1 MIKVFLHISVHI
13 GTKLSELAFPGT
25 ERYTRGRESYGLT
38 PTGAGSPGQSWA
50 HRTPLSETSMGERA
64 GLCHLESSQQTLRDS
79 VHHSLAL
86 QMRKEAQ
93 RGELAPMPQSKLKD
107 GAGFALSSR
116 GPHCPER
123 GRLTRDPCGGLGG
136 TGGPV
141 GVPQLARWVF
151 QRTLYG
157 CTCPSAPALSPR
169 AREGAVSLSGRAR
182 LSSSY
187 APAQLREPGW
197 RPGGGGGVD
206 SKGLP
211 QSSVQAAQAI
221 RHGMEQEGQRGAY
234 RKLFPDHQSSQRPP
248 GWLERGVGGRGF
260 GKRSSR
266 RTGTVPATAPP
277 SGRRRGVTC
286 QCLVWNLRWRTFL
299 EPPALTHRETKR
311 RGYSSKVKLSIPAGQ
326 SLGPGLWV
334 RTIPLQFAHQLKTA
348 QGHQT
353 QTKTQADLSKE
364 YGQGGSCLS
373 PVFFTPPLPTLTPEP
388 AWYPDSQQALS
399 SSPSTPTSPY
409 PSILQGP
416 APG

>member
-1 MIKVFLHISVHI
+1 MGWTAKGSPSPQSWRPKPSDMGWSKRVSLV
-13 GTKLSELAFPGT
+13 
-25 ERYTRGRESYGLT
+25 
-38 PTGAGSPGQSWA
+38 PTGN
-50 HRTPLSETSMGERA
+50 
-64 GLCHLESSQQTLRDS
+64 SSQTTS
-79 VHHSLAL
+79 
-86 QMRKEAQ
+86 
-93 RGELAPMPQSKLKD
+93 PPN
-107 GAGFALSSR
+107 
-116 GPHCPER
+116 GPR
-123 GRLTRDPCGGLGG
+123 GGLNG
-136 TGGPV
+136 V
-141 GVPQLARWVF
+141 G
-151 QRTLYG
+151 
-157 CTCPSAPALSPR
+157 
-169 AREGAVSLSGRAR
+169 
-182 LSSSY
+182 
-187 APAQLREPGW
+187 
-197 RPGGGGGVD
+197 
-206 SKGLP
+206 
-211 QSSVQAAQAI
+211 
-221 RHGMEQEGQRGAY
+221 
-234 RKLFPDHQSSQRPP
+234 
-248 GWLERGVGGRGF
+248 GGRGF

-353 QTKTQADLSKE
+353 QTKTQGDLSKK

-409 PSILQGP
+409 PSILQGSRLEL
-416 APG
+416 